1 MPETVKQEIKKQE
14 SGFLPAWLAPLAAS
28 LLKPVISSVLKSI
41 SGRRIKKTGRG
52 YIDINF

>member
-1 MPETVKQEIKKQE
+1 MPETVKQEIKKEE

-41 SGRRIKKTGRG
+41 SGRRIKKIGRR

>member
-41 SGRRIKKTGRG
+41 SGRRIKKAGRG

>member
-14 SGFLPAWLAPLAAS
+14 SGFLPAWLATLAAS

-41 SGRRIKKTGRG
+41 SGRRIKKTGRR